1 MVSRSHV
8 RSVSPQHA
16 PKGSGIPREDGG
28 ALVLGSS
35 SYIPAERRCAGVA
48 APAADPLLASV
59 RPAQR
64 QSNIL
69 TNTD

>member
-1 MVSRSHV
+1 
-8 RSVSPQHA
+8 
-16 PKGSGIPREDGG
+16 
-28 ALVLGSS
+28 LGSS

-69 TNTD
+69 TNTDWDCPAPPGRGV